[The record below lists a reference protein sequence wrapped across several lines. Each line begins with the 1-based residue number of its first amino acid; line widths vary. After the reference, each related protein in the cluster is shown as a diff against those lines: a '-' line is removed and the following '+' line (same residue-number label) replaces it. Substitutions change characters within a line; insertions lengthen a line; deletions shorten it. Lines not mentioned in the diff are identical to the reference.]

1 MPPIVTIP
9 LSLYL
14 LNELRKPR
22 TKKVGKHCF
31 NAKDDDFKGSLLSL
45 PSYSIQNF
53 LTNLNR
59 VVAVVETVVASVVK
73 ASSWGVGIGP
83 AQQE

>member
-1 MPPIVTIP
+1 M
-9 LSLYL
+9 
-14 LNELRKPR
+14 
-22 TKKVGKHCF
+22 
-31 NAKDDDFKGSLLSL
+31 LSL
-45 PSYSIQNF
+45 PNYSIQKF
-53 LTNLNR
+53 LTNLDC